1 MNRLYIAGLIGIVFV
16 LTLVF
21 VPTVVCA
28 EARLVVQPV
37 FFLPSDNAAYS
48 REDMNG
54 FSDLLFAHLNL
65 AREHWR
71 RILRTDTFEITRDG
85 ARVYYARRPGSYY
98 TVPQGADAAHIMLKE
113 LFDEYGDNRNTS
125 RFIYLVIY
133 ARPAGPVQGEILGG
147 ARTMNGMPG
156 TGGAFAHLELSSLL
170 TDTPYPFQSTLVHE
184 LGHAFGL
191 THPNC
196 YGYHLSENDSIMSY
210 NPGHHSKGLPASPGP
225 GGLNPEEYYAI
236 ALNRLAF
243 PNFVFIPAVHNPGNK
258 PLDQAVES
266 CFLGEMSPYIGAI
279 YQKRSV
285 GYELFFNGQRVN
297 GPDAKFYSWSQALAN
312 CQYNITSKPG
322 IKVDC
327 RFDGRFFRP

>member
-1 MNRLYIAGLIGIVFV
+1 MNRLCMTGLIGIIFV
-16 LTLVF
+16 LTWVSF
-21 VPTVVCA
+21 PAAVSA
-28 EARLVVQPV
+28 EARLAVQPV
-37 FFLPSDNAAYS
+37 FFLPTDNVSYS
-48 REDMNG
+48 REDMNS
-54 FSDLLFAHLNL
+54 FSDLLSTHLNL
-65 AREHWR
+65 ARDHWR
-71 RILRTDTFEITRDG
+71 RILKTDTFEITRNG
-85 ARVYYARRPGSYY
+85 SRVYYARRPGSYY
-98 TVPQGADAAHIMLKE
+98 TLPQAVDAAHLMLEE
-113 LFDEYGDNRNTS
+113 LFDEYGDNRNAS
-125 RFIYLVIY
+125 RVIYLVIY
-133 ARPAGPVQGEILGG
+133 ARPTGSVQGEFLGG

-170 TDTPYPFQSTLVHE
+170 TDKPYPFQSALVHE

-196 YGYHLSENDSIMSY
+196 YGYHLSENDSVMSY
-210 NPGHHSKGLPASPGP
+210 NPRHHSRGLPASTGP
-225 GGLNPEEYYAI
+225 GELNPEEYYAI

-285 GYELFFNGQRVN
+285 GYELFFNRQRVN

-312 CQYNITSKPG
+312 CQYNINSKPD
-322 IKVDC
+322 INVEC
-327 RFDGRFFRP
+327 RFDGAFFRP